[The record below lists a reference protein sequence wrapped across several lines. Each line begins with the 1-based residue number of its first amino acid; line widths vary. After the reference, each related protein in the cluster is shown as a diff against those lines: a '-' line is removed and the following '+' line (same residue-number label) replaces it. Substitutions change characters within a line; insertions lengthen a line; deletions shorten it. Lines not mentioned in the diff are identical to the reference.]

1 MNMLHSLRIATLAA
15 VMLLAAVAA
24 RPAQTAT
31 VDDTAKFLAGMMPSA
46 DSPLTPLTK
55 DPAWQRHAK
64 FFDSAFA
71 QLEQRQL
78 SRIRAW
84 SDTNL
89 AAPRP
94 TMFYMF
100 SGPDFLYANAFY
112 SKASTYVLSALEPVG
127 SVPDLSRLPRGGIAS
142 ALYNVERSLGSILSF
157 SFFITKQMK
166 TDLQAGQISGTLPI
180 LYVFLARS
188 GMTMKSVS
196 PIALDDQGA
205 AYFAGENAGPNA
217 VRGVRIIFA
226 GSDGQE
232 KTLYYFSTDLSNSG
246 VKASGF
252 LKFCATLAPGNS
264 LIKSASYLLH
274 SGNFTTVRDFLLA
287 NSATII
293 QDDSGIPLAYYS
305 AKKWRF
311 FPFGRY
317 LGPIDEFPGRYQES
331 YAALFRRAQPIDFGI
346 GYRWRTHESNL
357 LLSVRLPDDGSPPS
371 TPHHRPRRHQ
381 RHHAPRKPGRR
392 RISGRGRVAAS
403 SGRWRS
409 ARVRTAGLHQRTLWL
424 GTMKAACAWRFGV
437 RAEIMPRRDDD
448 DEQRE
453 DREQVVLPAIVT
465 VVADFPAH
473 RLFPPLRSTKSMRT
487 GDRSSAAHQQCAL
500 HQRVDA
506 APAPVAPRQIPS
518 RTRRPRQRHVVDA
531 GCAPG
536 LAAQDPRQRHP
547 SAAPQA
553 EAFDRFVAID
563 RACRQMPAVVADQ
576 RRQRVPVD
584 PDQRASRV
592 ARQTARG
599 AGTIRA

>member
-1 MNMLHSLRIATLAA
+1 MNMLHSLRTATLAA
-15 VMLLAAVAA
+15 VMLLAAVAGVH
-24 RPAQTAT
+24 AQTAT

-46 DSPLTPLTK
+46 DSPLVPLTR

-64 FFDSAFA
+64 FFDSAFEK
-71 QLEQRQL
+71 LEQRQL

-84 SDTNL
+84 ADTNL

-127 SVPDLSRLPRGGIAS
+127 AVPDLSRLPRGGIAS

-188 GMTMKSVS
+188 GMTVKSVT
-196 PIALDDQGA
+196 PISLDEQGA

-217 VRGVRIIFA
+217 VRGVRIMFA

-293 QDDSGIPLAYYS
+293 QDDSGIPLAYYGS
-305 AKKWRF
+305 KKWRF

-317 LGPIDEFPGRYQES
+317 LGPIDEFPGRYQDS
-331 YAALFRRAQPIDFGI
+331 YAALFRRAQPMDFGI
-346 GYRWRTHESNL
+346 GYRWRTPESNL
-357 LLSVRLPDDGSPPS
+357 LLSVRLPDDGTASSDATPATEASPPPPS
-371 TPHHRPRRHQ
+371 TAPSRPRR
-381 RHHAPRKPGRR
+381 PRPPADVG
-392 RISGRGRVAAS
+392 GGPQPRG
-403 SGRWRS
+403 GGGFPFFWR
-409 ARVRTAGLHQRTLWL
+409 
-424 GTMKAACAWRFGV
+424 
-437 RAEIMPRRDDD
+437 
-448 DEQRE
+448 
-453 DREQVVLPAIVT
+453 
-465 VVADFPAH
+465 
-473 RLFPPLRSTKSMRT
+473 
-487 GDRSSAAHQQCAL
+487 
-500 HQRVDA
+500 
-506 APAPVAPRQIPS
+506 
-518 RTRRPRQRHVVDA
+518 
-531 GCAPG
+531 
-536 LAAQDPRQRHP
+536 
-547 SAAPQA
+547 
-553 EAFDRFVAID
+553 
-563 RACRQMPAVVADQ
+563 
-576 RRQRVPVD
+576 
-584 PDQRASRV
+584 
-592 ARQTARG
+592 
-599 AGTIRA
+599 